1 MALIFENPLSVKEK
15 QSRVVLQKNKFVQ
28 KGVQTTINAC
38 VGDCPVEDNVLCNF
52 FWVIKKA
59 SKNGGLKEKF
69 NRNILYCKF
78 HCACCKINSACEFNR
93 NILYCKFGKLS
104 KNSSFGV
111 EFNRNILYCKFF
123 SFLSSLSTP
132 IEFNR
137 NILYCK

>member
-1 MALIFENPLSVKEK
+1 MSKKVRFLKLEKMALIFENPLSVKEK

-69 NRNILYCKF
+69 NRNILYCKSKTLLIEF
-78 HCACCKINSACEFNR
+78 RSDLKFNR
-93 NILYCKFGKLS
+93 NILYCKS
-104 KNSSFGV
+104 
-111 EFNRNILYCKFF
+111 RMNIK
-123 SFLSSLSTP
+123 
-132 IEFNR
+132 
-137 NILYCK
+137 K